1 LSQLQPEIRVMIRKE
16 LIAEVAMQNTT
27 TPAVSESARRMSTRL
42 HYLDWLSVLLIL
54 GVFLFHAVHPFD
66 TIAWHIKNPERSE
79 VLTYIIG
86 FFFMWGMPLF
96 FLVAG
101 AGSHFALRR
110 RSGRQFANE
119 RVRRLLIPF
128 FVGTIVLSPIMIYFE
143 QLQQAKFAGSFFAYL
158 PEFFRSRVLAF
169 SPTISSN
176 WGTHLWFL
184 GFLFA
189 FSIIA
194 LPLFLWFKRDSGRRF
209 IDQLGKLGEIRGGIL
224 LFVIPMV
231 LVILLLEPLYPA
243 EHDWQD
249 FFSYLLFFVLGHI
262 FYSDQRFTRA
272 VRRDGKLNAI
282 GALVSLISIFGI
294 RIAAGDTLIS
304 TPGTLEYFLARSLW
318 ALVAWTW
325 TLVILGIAMR
335 FLNYKNRR
343 LEYWREAQ
351 LPFFVLHQ
359 PVIIVV
365 AFYVVQWDAGLL
377 PKLLVVVFGSF
388 LVIIGLYELFIRRI
402 KPIRALFGMK
412 PKAVASDTQQQMT
425 GGEVMDS
432 GQ

>member
-1 LSQLQPEIRVMIRKE
+1 
-16 LIAEVAMQNTT
+16 MQNTP
-27 TPAVSESARRMSTRL
+27 TPAASESARRRSTRL

-66 TIAWHIKNPERSE
+66 TIAWHIKNPEQSE

-119 RVRRLLIPF
+119 RVKRLLIPF
-128 FVGTIVLSPIMIYFE
+128 FVGAILLSPIMIYLE

-158 PEFFRSRVLAF
+158 PEFFRSRVVAF

-184 GFLFA
+184 AFLFA

-194 LPLFLWFKRDSGRRF
+194 LPLFLWFKRDSGRRV
-209 IDQLGKLGEIRGGIL
+209 IDRLGKLGEIRGGIL
-224 LFVIPMV
+224 LFVVPMV
-231 LVILLLEPLYPA
+231 VVILLLEPLYPG

-249 FFSYLLFFVLGHI
+249 FFSYFVFFVLGYI
-262 FYSDQRFTRA
+262 FYADQRFTRA
-272 VRRDGKLNAI
+272 VRRDGKLIAVVAI
-282 GALVSLISIFGI
+282 VSLISIFGI

-325 TLVILGIAMR
+325 TLLFLGIAMR
-335 FLNYKNRR
+335 VLDYTNSWLK
-343 LEYWREAQ
+343 YWREAQ

-359 PVIIVV
+359 PVIIVI
-365 AFYVVQWDAGLL
+365 AYYVVQWDTGIL
-377 PKLLVVVFGSF
+377 PKLLVVVVSSF
-388 LVIIGLYELFIRRI
+388 LVTVGLYELFIRRI
-402 KPIRALFGMK
+402 GPVRAFFGMK
-412 PKAVASDTQQQMT
+412 PRVGAGDAQRPEMS
-425 GGEVMDS
+425 GEV
-432 GQ
+432 